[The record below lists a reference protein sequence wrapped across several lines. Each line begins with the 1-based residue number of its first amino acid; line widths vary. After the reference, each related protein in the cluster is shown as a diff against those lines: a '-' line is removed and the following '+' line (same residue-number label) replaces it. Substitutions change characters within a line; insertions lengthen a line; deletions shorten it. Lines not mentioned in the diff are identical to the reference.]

1 MCVTATV
8 AMARRI
14 ENVVEKVMNVEYFL
28 LRNSPASEFYMPTF
42 RNTLLYIHTYP
53 L

>member
-8 AMARRI
+8 AMARRT
-14 ENVVEKVMNVEYFL
+14 ESVVEKVMNFVYFL
-28 LRNSPASEFYMPTF
+28 LRNSLDSEFHMPTF
-42 RNTLLYIHTYP
+42 RNTPLHLHTYP